1 MGPRLDTLNSAR
13 IGSSRAITQLIL
25 NLVEGTPIKLVDGGA
40 QKRCFTDIDDGIEA
54 LFRIIENQGGLCDG
68 QIINIGNPVNEAS
81 IRELAESLLAHFE
94 AHPLRHHFPTF
105 AGFNE
110 VESRSYYGQGYQDV
124 SHRKPSI
131 RNAQRLLAWTP
142 TIDMESTIA
151 KTLDFFLQGA
161 AATQEANSR
170 DANL

>member
-1 MGPRLDTLNSAR
+1 M
-13 IGSSRAITQLIL
+13 
-25 NLVEGTPIKLVDGGA
+25 
-40 QKRCFTDIDDGIEA
+40 
-54 LFRIIENQGGLCDG
+54 
-68 QIINIGNPVNEAS
+68 
-81 IRELAESLLAHFE
+81 
-94 AHPLRHHFPTF
+94 
-105 AGFNE
+105 
-110 VESRSYYGQGYQDV
+110 ESRSYYGQGYQDI